1 MMDFN
6 EDRVTQ
12 ICSNSIIFKNLEK
25 DAIKKFLSSLA
36 YKVVFIKKGEMIIK
50 EDDHID
56 YLGVILEGEVNVC
69 KYCPDGSESLLTK
82 LQTHEVFALDIL
94 GTPSQNSFYNVY
106 TTKPSF
112 ILKIDKKILEK
123 AIILS
128 ERDSCNMYENII
140 TCLANTCA
148 KKCHK
153 IELVSQRSI
162 RDKIMTYLLIQKNNK
177 NSNKFRIS
185 FDRDQLA
192 NYLCVNRSVLSHEL
206 SLMQKEGIIK
216 FRKNE
221 FEILK

>member
-6 EDRVTQ
+6 EDRITE

-25 DAIKKFLSSLA
+25 NAIKKFLSSLV
-36 YKVVFIKKGEMIIK
+36 YKVVFIKKGEMIIN
-50 EDDHID
+50 EDDYID
-56 YLGVILEGEVNVC
+56 YFGVILEGEVNVC
-69 KYCPDGSESLLTK
+69 KYCPDGSETLLSK

-94 GTPSQNSFYNVY
+94 CTPSQNSFYNVY

-112 ILKIDKKILEK
+112 ILKINKKTLKESMF
-123 AIILS
+123 LS
-128 ERDSCNMYENII
+128 QKDACNIYENII
-140 TCLANTCA
+140 TYLANTCA
-148 KKCHK
+148 KRCHK

-162 RDKIMTYLLIQKNNK
+162 RDKIMTYLLIQKKNT
-177 NSNKFRIS
+177 NSNKFKIS

-206 SLMQKEGIIK
+206 SLMQQERIIK

-221 FEILK
+221 FEILE

>member
-6 EDRVTQ
+6 EDRVTE
-12 ICSNSIIFKNLEK
+12 ICLNSIIFKNLEK
-25 DAIKKFLSSLA
+25 NAIKKFLSSLV

-50 EDDHID
+50 EDDYID
-56 YLGVILEGEVNVC
+56 YLGIILEGEVNVC
-69 KYCPDGSESLLTK
+69 KYCPDGSESLLSK

-94 GTPSQNSFYNVY
+94 CTPSQNSFYNVY

-112 ILKIDKKILEK
+112 ILKIDKKTLEK

-128 ERDSCNMYENII
+128 GKDACNIYENII
-140 TCLANTCA
+140 TYLANTCA
-148 KKCHK
+148 KRCHK

-162 RDKIMTYLLIQKNNK
+162 RDKILTYLSIQKKNT
-177 NSNKFRIS
+177 NSNKFKIS

-206 SLMQKEGIIK
+206 SLMQQEGIIK
-216 FRKNE
+216 FKKNE